1 MEEGVLPY
9 IRSHILEKKEVV
21 SAIAI
26 LNEQV
31 EVAKEVHDLRLAA
44 DPLVRAAIKIVEKF
58 LKETGRICY
67 GGQAINAHLPKELKF
82 YDTKKQIPDYDVY
95 SPTVEKDMRLV
106 ISRLRKAGFPDV
118 AHREGLHEGTLKI
131 SVAYNDVLD
140 LTYMPQQ
147 VYSILWKESATI
159 DGIHY
164 VGANFLRSNMYKEL
178 SQPEGEI
185 DRWEKVYS
193 RLVLLNTA
201 VPIDTCKEKAGSGS
215 GALIPKEIYLNIF
228 QFIIQYRRILAGAS
242 IKKIY
247 QKKHRNYSWLLS
259 DNDSPILFFSPN
271 PENDLIALQS
281 IIGKVSVDRH
291 APISDV
297 VPGYIVVNSSS
308 NNNIICIII
317 EEYACHSYNIVR
329 LQDNSE
335 ILVASLDTAIRLFYS
350 LSIVEKLIGET
361 SIHCVAQNLVDISMK
376 IRSGKLQSDFPL
388 FSIECMGHQ
397 HTKGS
402 LIRAKKLRGKLRKL
416 TRKSSRSI
424 VAEAQ

>member
-9 IRSHILEKKEVV
+9 IRSHILEKKEVL
-21 SAIAI
+21 SAIAN

-31 EVAKEVHDLRLAA
+31 EVAKEAHDLRIAA

-58 LKETGRICY
+58 LKETGRLCY

-95 SPTVEKDMRLV
+95 SPNVEKDMRLV

-118 AHREGLHEGTLKI
+118 AHREGLHQGTFKI

-140 LTYMPQQ
+140 LTYMPPEI
-147 VYSILWKESATI
+147 YSTLWKDSVVIER
-159 DGIHY
+159 IHY

-201 VPIDTCKEKAGSGS
+201 VPIDTCKEKAGSET
-215 GALIPKEIYLNIF
+215 LIPKEIYLNIF
-228 QFIIQYRRILAGAS
+228 QFVIQYRRILAGAF

-259 DNDSPILFFSPN
+259 DNDSPILFFSPT

-297 VPGYIVVNSSS
+297 VPGYIVVRSSGS
-308 NNNIICIII
+308 GSGNNIICIII

-350 LSIVEKLIGET
+350 LGLVEGLIEET

-376 IRSGKLQSDFPL
+376 IRSGKLQSEFPL

-416 TRKSSRSI
+416 TRKASKTI
-424 VAEAQ
+424 IA

>member
-1 MEEGVLPY
+1 
-9 IRSHILEKKEVV
+9 
-21 SAIAI
+21 
-26 LNEQV
+26 
-31 EVAKEVHDLRLAA
+31 
-44 DPLVRAAIKIVEKF
+44 
-58 LKETGRICY
+58 
-67 GGQAINAHLPKELKF
+67 
-82 YDTKKQIPDYDVY
+82 
-95 SPTVEKDMRLV
+95 
-106 ISRLRKAGFPDV
+106 
-118 AHREGLHEGTLKI
+118 
-131 SVAYNDVLD
+131 
-140 LTYMPQQ
+140 MPQQ
-147 VYSILWKESATI
+147 VYSILWKESAII

-201 VPIDTCKEKAGSGS
+201 VPIDTCKEKAGSRS
-215 GALIPKEIYLNIF
+215 EALIPKEIYLNIF
-228 QFIIQYRRILAGAS
+228 QFLIQYRRILAGAS

-271 PENDLIALQS
+271 PENDLIALHG

-297 VPGYIVVNSSS
+297 VPGYIVVNGS

>member
-1 MEEGVLPY
+1 
-9 IRSHILEKKEVV
+9 
-21 SAIAI
+21 
-26 LNEQV
+26 
-31 EVAKEVHDLRLAA
+31 
-44 DPLVRAAIKIVEKF
+44 
-58 LKETGRICY
+58 
-67 GGQAINAHLPKELKF
+67 
-82 YDTKKQIPDYDVY
+82 
-95 SPTVEKDMRLV
+95 
-106 ISRLRKAGFPDV
+106 
-118 AHREGLHEGTLKI
+118 
-131 SVAYNDVLD
+131 
-140 LTYMPQQ
+140 
-147 VYSILWKESATI
+147 
-159 DGIHY
+159 
-164 VGANFLRSNMYKEL
+164 
-178 SQPEGEI
+178 
-185 DRWEKVYS
+185 
-193 RLVLLNTA
+193 
-201 VPIDTCKEKAGSGS
+201 VPIDTCKEKVGS

-228 QFIIQYRRILAGAS
+228 QFLIQYRRILAGAS

-281 IIGKVSVDRH
+281 IIGKVLVDRH

-297 VPGYIVVNSSS
+297 VPGYIVVRARGSDSSS
-308 NNNIICIII
+308 GKNIICIII